1 VEVMQNNTAQKIKV
15 TTGDLVKSCALSTFL
30 LAGWNFERMQAM
42 GFCHS
47 LIPII
52 KRLYKGNTAEITG
65 ALKRHLVFY
74 NTTPF
79 ISNAILGIVIAM
91 EEERANGVEIDDNAI
106 NSVKIGLIG
115 PLAGVGDPLIWGTL
129 RPMVAAVG
137 ATIAMTGSVMGPLL
151 FFVLYNAIRIVI
163 MWFALK
169 IGYQKGINILED
181 LKGNMLQKFT
191 EGASVLG
198 LIVIGALVT
207 KWTHIDI
214 PLVVSQYT
222 HDGKTVV
229 TTVQNILDQL
239 SPGLLSL
246 LLTFGCMKVLRK
258 GMTPIAVIF
267 GMFVIGIVGSALGI
281 LQ

>member
-1 VEVMQNNTAQKIKV
+1 MENMIAEKSKV
-15 TTGDLVKSCALSTFL
+15 TKGDLIKSCALSTFL

-52 KRLYKGNTAEITG
+52 KRLYNGRTEEIKN

-79 ISNAILGIVIAM
+79 VSNAILGITIAM
-91 EEERANGVEIDDNAI
+91 EEERANGAQIDDNTI
-106 NSVKIGLIG
+106 NAVKVGLIG

-137 ATIAMTGSVMGPLL
+137 ATMAMTGSVMGPLL
-151 FFVLYNAIRIVI
+151 FFILYNVIRIAI

-169 IGYQKGINILED
+169 IGYEKGLNILED
-181 LKGNMLQKFT
+181 LKGNMLQKLT
-191 EGASVLG
+191 EGASILG

-214 PLVVSQYT
+214 PLVVSQFT
-222 HDGKTVV
+222 AQDGKTVV
-229 TTVQNILDQL
+229 TTVQTILDQL
-239 SPGLLSL
+239 SPGLVPL
-246 LLTFGCMKVLRK
+246 LLTFACMKVLKK
-258 GMTPIAVIF
+258 GVTPIAVIF
-267 GMFVIGIVGSALGI
+267 GMFVIGIAGSALGI

>member
-1 VEVMQNNTAQKIKV
+1 MQNNTVQKIKV
-15 TTGDLVKSCALSTFL
+15 TTSDLIKSCALSTFSM
-30 LAGWNFERMQAM
+30 AGWNYERMQAM

-52 KRLYKGNTAEITG
+52 KRLYGGKTEEIKG

-79 ISNAILGIVIAM
+79 LSNAILGIVIAM
-91 EEERANGVEIDDNAI
+91 EEERANGAEIDDNTI
-106 NSVKIGLIG
+106 NAVKVGLIG

-137 ATIAMTGSVMGPLL
+137 ATMAMTGSVMGPIL
-151 FFVLYNAIRIVI
+151 FFILYNAIRIAI

-169 IGYQKGINILED
+169 IGYEKGVNILDD
-181 LKGNMLQKFT
+181 LKGNMLQKLT
-191 EGASVLG
+191 EGASILG

-214 PLVVSQYT
+214 PLIVSQYT
-222 HDGKTVV
+222 TQDGKTVII
-229 TTVQNILDQL
+229 TVQTILDQL

-246 LLTFGCMKVLRK
+246 LLTFGCMKVLKK
-258 GMTPIAVIF
+258 GITPIAVIF